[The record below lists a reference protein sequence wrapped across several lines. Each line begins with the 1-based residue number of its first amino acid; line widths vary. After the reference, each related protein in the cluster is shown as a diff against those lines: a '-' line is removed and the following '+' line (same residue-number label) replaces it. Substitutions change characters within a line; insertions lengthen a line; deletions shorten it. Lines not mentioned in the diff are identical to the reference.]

1 METRVPTQTS
11 DRVFIFDTTLRD
23 GEQSPGA
30 SLTPDQKLAIAWQL
44 ARLGVDV
51 IEAGFPL
58 SSPGDFEAVQ
68 RIARQIRGPM
78 ITALARAARPDID
91 AVWQAVQD
99 AERKQIHMVLSVS
112 DIHIERKLRSNRRD
126 VLRRGVEA
134 VAYARSLCDDVEYS
148 PEDAGR
154 ADLEYLFET
163 LEAVIDAGAT
173 VVNIPDTTGYT
184 LPNEFGA
191 LIASIRENVR
201 NIDRAL
207 ISVHC
212 HNDLGLST
220 ANSIAAV
227 LNGAR
232 RVECTIN
239 GIGERAGN
247 ASLEEIV
254 MLLHTR
260 EPSLGLWSGIE
271 TTEIARTS
279 RLVSRLTGY
288 PVQPNK
294 AIVGRNAFAHEAG
307 IHQDGVLKER
317 TTYEIMDATTV
328 GLESNAIV
336 LGKHSGRHALHEAL
350 EEMGF
355 RVDGQALNAAFKRF
369 KELADRKKQITAMDL
384 EALVTDEL
392 REEIPGYTLE
402 WFEVEASSRRPPHAK
417 VSVSPPEGPAQ
428 QGSFTGD
435 GPIDAVFHAIDAA
448 TGVET
453 KLRDFQIGAVTE
465 GQDALGEVSVVVES
479 HGQSGSGQAVSTDI
493 IEAAARAYVR
503 ALSVAV
509 ARSQTADGV
518 VGLPATAS

>member
-1 METRVPTQTS
+1 MRTPDGVD
-11 DRVFIFDTTLRD
+11 DRVYIFDTTLRD

-30 SLTPDQKLAIAWQL
+30 SLNPDQKLTIARQL
-44 ARLGVDV
+44 ALLGVDV

-68 RIARQIRGPM
+68 RIARQVQGPV

-91 AVWQAVQD
+91 AVWQAVRE
-99 AERKQIHMVLSVS
+99 APRSQIHMVLSVS

-126 VLRRGVEA
+126 VLQRGTEA
-134 VAYARSLCDDVEYS
+134 VAYARTLCNEVEYS

-154 ADLEYLFET
+154 ADPEYLFET

-191 LIASIRENVR
+191 LIAAIRANVR

-247 ASLEEIV
+247 ASLEEVV
-254 MLLHTR
+254 MILRTR
-260 EPSLGLWSGIE
+260 ERSLRLRTGID
-271 TTEIARTS
+271 TTRLAEVS
-279 RLVSRLTGY
+279 ELVSRHTGV

-294 AIVGRNAFAHEAG
+294 AVVGANAFAHASG
-307 IHQDGVLKER
+307 IHQDGVLKDKL
-317 TTYEIMDATTV
+317 TYEIMRPEDV
-328 GLESNAIV
+328 GMGESRIV
-336 LGKHSGRHALHEAL
+336 LSPRSGRHAFQ
-350 EEMGF
+350 F
-355 RVDGQALNAAFKRF
+355 RLAELGYHLPEAAFSHAWEQF
-369 KELADRKKQITAMDL
+369 LQLADRKKDILDKDL
-384 EALVTDEL
+384 EDIVRSTHSL
-392 REEIPGYTLE
+392 
-402 WFEVEASSRRPPHAK
+402 ASSPSTLAG
-417 VSVSPPEGPAQ
+417 EGR
-428 QGSFTGD
+428 
-435 GPIDAVFHAIDAA
+435 V
-448 TGVET
+448 GV
-453 KLRDFQIGAVTE
+453 
-465 GQDALGEVSVVVES
+465 LG
-479 HGQSGSGQAVSTDI
+479 
-493 IEAAARAYVR
+493 
-503 ALSVAV
+503 
-509 ARSQTADGV
+509 
-518 VGLPATAS
+518 

>member
-1 METRVPTQTS
+1 MDERVY
-11 DRVFIFDTTLRD
+11 IFDTTLRD

-30 SLTPDQKLAIAWQL
+30 SLNPDQKLAIAWQL

-68 RIARQIRGPM
+68 RIAREVEGPT

-91 AVWQAVQD
+91 AVWGAVRD
-99 AERKQIHMVLSVS
+99 AGRKQIHMVLSVS

-134 VAYARSLCDDVEYS
+134 VAYARSLCDEVEYS

-154 ADLEYLFET
+154 ADPEYLCET

-191 LIASIRENVR
+191 LIASIREHVR
-201 NIDRAL
+201 NIDQAL

-220 ANSIAAV
+220 ANSVAAV

-247 ASLEEIV
+247 ASLEEVV
-254 MLLHTR
+254 MILRTR
-260 EPSLGLWSGIE
+260 EKSLGLRTGID
-271 TTEIARTS
+271 TT
-279 RLVSRLTGY
+279 RLAQISALVAQQTGI

-294 AIVGRNAFAHEAG
+294 AVVGGNAFAHASG
-307 IHQDGVLKER
+307 IHQDGVLKDKL
-317 TTYEIMDATTV
+317 TYEIMRPEDV
-328 GLESNAIV
+328 GMGESRIV
-336 LGKHSGRHALHEAL
+336 LSPRSGRHAFQ
-350 EEMGF
+350 F
-355 RVDGQALNAAFKRF
+355 RLAELGYHLNEAAFAQAWDHF
-369 KELADRKKQITAMDL
+369 LDLADRKKDILDRDL
-384 EALVTDEL
+384 EA
-392 REEIPGYTLE
+392 I
-402 WFEVEASSRRPPHAK
+402 VERVK
-417 VSVSPPEGPAQ
+417 VPA
-428 QGSFTGD
+428 
-435 GPIDAVFHAIDAA
+435 
-448 TGVET
+448 
-453 KLRDFQIGAVTE
+453 
-465 GQDALGEVSVVVES
+465 
-479 HGQSGSGQAVSTDI
+479 
-493 IEAAARAYVR
+493 
-503 ALSVAV
+503 
-509 ARSQTADGV
+509 
-518 VGLPATAS
+518 